1 MNITLQIQPE
11 IASALRRGDGR
22 SRATTELL
30 DAASELGIKITPI
43 HPDTPDTE
51 LSTYFTTDAPDRE
64 TARDTIKRLRSCRGV
79 TAAYIKPA
87 ASVP

>member
-11 IASALRRGDGR
+11 VAGALRRRDRR
-22 SRATTELL
+22 SSEATELL
-30 DAASELGIKITPI
+30 GAASELGMEITPI
-43 HPDTPDTE
+43 HPDTPDAE
-51 LSTYFTTDAPDRE
+51 LSTYFTTSAPDRDA
-64 TARDTIKRLRSCRGV
+64 ARDAIKRLRSCRGV